1 MTTEQ
6 HSHEVRPI
14 VVQSSRS
21 VATWI
26 IAVALSVIATCLILK
41 PDAAFKGAAFAQ
53 TSAMGTQG
61 IHAFTG
67 QLDRDKYGL
76 FMMDLDNGSVW
87 VYEYYPMKHRLK
99 LACARSFK
107 YDRYLEDFNNDD
119 LTTPDKIREMV
130 ERQQNRRGTGFSTPP
145 ATSPMP
151 PAPTAPVAATPT
163 HAQQVTPHDTDDT
176 MPAASAMPS
185 GTVSMSP
192 STPRPDVQD
201 PDAAAADALG
211 DDAKIE
217 SVGAE
222 RQESVET
229 VPGQA
234 KNP

>member
-14 VVQSSRS
+14 VVQPGRS
-21 VATWI
+21 FATWI
-26 IAVALSVIATCLILK
+26 IAIALSVIATCLVVRQE
-41 PDAAFKGAAFAQ
+41 PSFMGAAFGQ

-76 FMMDLDNGSVW
+76 FMMDVDGGTVW
-87 VYEYYPMKHRLK
+87 VYEYFPMKHRLK

-119 LTTPDKIREMV
+119 LTTPDKIRELV
-130 ERQQNRRGTGFSTPP
+130 ERQRSRRGTGFSSPP
-145 ATSPMP
+145 TQS
-151 PAPTAPVAATPT
+151 PAPTPAPEPAAAARDPRDGAPVAAP
-163 HAQQVTPHDTDDT
+163 TPHLPVSVS
-176 MPAASAMPS
+176 PAVPI
-185 GTVSMSP
+185 
-192 STPRPDVQD
+192 PDVRD
-201 PDAAAADALG
+201 PDADAADALG

-222 RQESVET
+222 REEAVET
-229 VPGQA
+229 APGQT

>member
-6 HSHEVRPI
+6 QSHAVRPI
-14 VVQSSRS
+14 VIQSSRS

-26 IAVALSVIATCLILK
+26 IAVALSVIATCLVMR
-41 PDAAFKGAAFAQ
+41 PEAAFRGAAFAQ
-53 TSAMGTQG
+53 TSVTGTQG

-67 QLDRDKYGL
+67 QLDRDKFGL

-119 LTTPDKIREMV
+119 LTTPEKIREMV
-130 ERQQNRRGTGFSTPP
+130 ERQQSRRGTSFSSPP
-145 ATSPMP
+145 TAP
-151 PAPTAPVAATPT
+151 PAPTMTASPAAVPPAAPATA
-163 HAQQVTPHDTDDT
+163 HNADDG
-176 MPAASAMPS
+176 MPAASAMPD
-185 GTVSMSP
+185 GAVSVSP

-222 RQESVET
+222 RGGSVET